1 MQFHRRPRRTP
12 EVNIVPLVDV
22 ISYLL
27 FFFMIFTTFKTNSP
41 QIPIKLPKA
50 QEAAAQTRAQ
60 FVVTI
65 DDQGFMYVDGS
76 RVDSEQLRLATA
88 AALEAQPSLFVVIRA
103 DKGVKYEAVVGA
115 IDAVR
120 SAGVSSL
127 GLAVEGTRS
136 TTPPGAV

>member
-1 MQFHRRPRRTP
+1 MYFHRRPRRNSD
-12 EVNIVPLVDV
+12 VNIVPLID
-22 ISYLL
+22 IFTQLL
-27 FFFMIFTTFKTNSP
+27 FFFMIVTTFKTGSS
-41 QIPIKLPKA
+41 QIPINLPKA
-50 QEAAAQTRAQ
+50 QQAAAQTRAQ

-76 RVDSEQLRLATA
+76 RVDAEQLRLATA

-103 DKGVKYEAVVGA
+103 DKGVKYEAVIGA

-127 GLAVEGTRS
+127 GLAVERTSS
-136 TTPPGAV
+136 TTPPGSV